1 MHWAAGADNLSVLQL
16 LLSYQ
21 PDLEASDAM
30 GWTPLLVAASSGHKQ
45 NVAELLDVGAKLDAV
60 NDKGQGALH
69 YAASKGNVPVSYSF
83 RWRGAD
89 NSLLGCSFNVELM

>member
-1 MHWAAGADNLSVLQL
+1 MLQL

-30 GWTPLLVAASSGHKQ
+30 GWTPLLVAASSGRTQ
-45 NVAELLDVGAKLDAV
+45 NVTELLDTGAKLDAV

-69 YAASKGNVPVSYSF
+69 YAASKGNVPVSLAVGPRADDS
-83 RWRGAD
+83 WRA
-89 NSLLGCSFNVELM
+89 C